1 MFDFSFTEMLLAGVV
16 ALIVLGPERLPKV
29 ARFAGEW
36 VGKIQRMAS
45 GVKNELSAHAEY
57 AELSKIKQEVEQ
69 TAQEICQDLQQAS
82 QQVQQESSEIAKKIQ
97 DSVPAW
103 ERLPEQKTPADFGVD
118 DLGQPLTQ
126 SSLHTSSFAMGTV
139 QVKTLRKQAMAR
151 KRDMRPRHRPAPKL
165 RSRR

>member
-1 MFDFSFTEMLLAGVV
+1 QL
-16 ALIVLGPERLPKV
+16 
-29 ARFAGEW
+29 
-36 VGKIQRMAS
+36 
-45 GVKNELSAHAEY
+45 
-57 AELSKIKQEVEQ
+57 
-69 TAQEICQDLQQAS
+69 
-82 QQVQQESSEIAKKIQ
+82 QQESSEIAKKIQ

-103 ERLPEQKTPADFGVD
+103 ERLPEQKTPTDFGVD